1 MLDKIADSLFGSEED
16 TVSITSGT
24 GRGADPENQGAKEVR
39 RRLEEFKKN

>member
-1 MLDKIADSLFGSEED
+1 MLDKIADSLFGSDED

-24 GRGADPENQGAKEVR
+24 GRGADPNNKGAKEVR